1 MKTIILAVLAAG
13 LLIAGANVADA
24 KGHKGHHGHHGGIR
38 GSHGHSYRMSSLVF
52 HPCATQSGWLNGHQM
67 VTRSCR

>member
-1 MKTIILAVLAAG
+1 MKTIILAALAVG

-38 GSHGHSYRMSSLVF
+38 GSHGHSYRTSALGF
-52 HPCATQSGWLNGHQM
+52 HPCATQSGLLNGHQRT
-67 VTRSCR
+67 TRSCR